1 MGRKKRSINRAKF
14 GNYGRSSSYHNH
26 ERRNKGE
33 GIDSTDLRELAV
45 ENGWLLERQSILKK
59 RRVIGE

>member
-1 MGRKKRSINRAKF
+1 MTMGRKKRSINRAKF
-14 GNYGRSSSYHNH
+14 GNYGRSSSYH
-26 ERRNKGE
+26 
-33 GIDSTDLRELAV
+33 STDLRELAV